1 MEHWELALE
10 DREAVIAALA
20 RGECDGIPPA
30 ASGGDGFGCC
40 YVENPVPALLDLL
53 PATKWRR
60 VKPPQYHEGGD
71 ALLRRPPPA
80 VVAHPAHPPNTN
92 RRQLSRSLPPK
103 TMLLVTPLARLT
115 RF

>member
-53 PATKWRR
+53 PAIKWRR

-71 ALLRRPPPA
+71 ALLRRPPPRRSSA
-80 VVAHPAHPPNTN
+80 PCTPAEH
-92 RRQLSRSLPPK
+92 
-103 TMLLVTPLARLT
+103 
-115 RF
+115 